1 MKRVANHAFMG
12 RRGGMLYFRRKVPLE
27 LRAQFGKTEIWVS
40 LGTANVWEARARLAE
55 ENGRFEDAVR
65 AARLALT
72 PISGPSQRL
81 AELSRSEVDAAVRA
95 WLLRRMELDEQSDFG
110 GLDAEGDRGAEV
122 EHHATLVEQGIRV
135 KRPQLS
141 TDWIAQHLIERHGW
155 TVERGGGAWRYLL
168 RRIAAAELEHSRRV
182 QVAVSFPSDRAA
194 DPAFSDEAYEADA
207 RSVTTSRSGVR
218 LMALFEAYVQEAK
231 QEPATVKAFRGCLTH
246 LIEFLGHGDATKI
259 SPDDII
265 RWKERL
271 LTEKPE
277 GGEPRSPRTIRDKYL
292 AAARA
297 VFRWAKANRKVQ
309 TDPVEGVTVRV
320 PKKARL
326 RESGFTDA
334 EAKTILQAT
343 LGYKSD
349 APTRTQAFARRW
361 VPWLCA
367 YTGARVGSI
376 TQLRAMDVS
385 EREGIWC
392 IRITPEAGGEKNK
405 EARIVPL
412 HPHLIEQGFLK
423 AIESATGTLFYEPA
437 RYQGGT
443 AGNPQSKKVAERI
456 ARWVRK
462 DLGIT
467 DENVQPNHGWRHRF
481 KTEARRIKMDPE
493 IREGIQGHAPRT
505 EGQKYGDMPHEAVFE
520 EICRLRR
527 YEINK
532 LIAS

>member
-1 MKRVANHAFMG
+1 
-12 RRGGMLYFRRKVPLE
+12 MLYFRRKVPLE

-55 ENGRFEDAVR
+55 ENGRFEDAVK
-65 AARLALT
+65 AARMALA
-72 PISGPSQRL
+72 PVSRPPQAS

-122 EHHATLVEQGIRV
+122 EQHARLVEHGIRG
-135 KRPQLS
+135 KQPQLS
-141 TDWIAQHLIERHGW
+141 TEWIAAHLIERHGW
-155 TVERGGGAWRYLL
+155 TVERGSGGWRYLL

-194 DPAFSDEAYEADA
+194 DPAFSDHAYEADA
-207 RSVTTSRSGVR
+207 RNVALPRSGVR
-218 LMALFEAYVQEAK
+218 LMALFDAYVQEAR

-246 LIEFLGHGDATKI
+246 LVEFLGHGDATKI

-265 RWKERL
+265 RWKEHL
-271 LTEKPE
+271 LTEKPDG
-277 GGEPRSPRTIRDKYL
+277 GGEPRGARTVRDKYL

-309 TDPVEGVTVRV
+309 TDPVEGITVRV
-320 PKKARL
+320 PKKPRL

-334 EAKTILQAT
+334 EAKTILQAS
-343 LGYKSD
+343 LGYKDD
-349 APTRTQAFARRW
+349 AAPRSQSFARRW

-367 YTGARVGSI
+367 YTGARVGEI
-376 TQLRAMDVS
+376 TQLRAEDVS

-392 IRITPEAGGEKNK
+392 IRITPEAGGQKKK

-412 HPHLIEQGFLK
+412 HLHLVEQGFSRTIK
-423 AIESATGTLFYEPA
+423 GAAGPLFYEPE
-437 RYQGGT
+437 RYRGGT

-456 ARWVRK
+456 ARWVRE
-462 DLGIT
+462 DLHVSDKG
-467 DENVQPNHGWRHRF
+467 VQPNHGWRHRF
-481 KTEARRIKMDPE
+481 KTEARRVRMDPE
-493 IREGIQGHAPRT
+493 MRDGIQGHARHT
-505 EGQKYGDMPHEAVFE
+505 EGHKYGDMPHEAVFE

-527 YEINK
+527 YKIDK
-532 LIAS
+532 PAAS